1 MVVDAIAYTGMYD
14 KLSTEIKA
22 GEATHDVG
30 CLDVVWLAAFKD
42 AIEPVMDA
50 DTSDRK
56 DLIPEDKVPKTWE
69 EYRALAEEL
78 AADGMYGTTVF
89 GSGSDAV
96 CVKQADFF
104 KASFHALEGCFYKLC
119 RFMFPRAV
127 SYDFPVKEANKY
139 TYVVPACTYPYIC
152 ALAHRA
158 FVLLRNNK
166 GFCLPVGRGTLLIQ
180 SICGRLP

>member
-69 EYRALAEEL
+69 EYRALER
-78 AADGMYGTTVF
+78 V
-89 GSGSDAV
+89 
-96 CVKQADFF
+96 
-104 KASFHALEGCFYKLC
+104 
-119 RFMFPRAV
+119 
-127 SYDFPVKEANKY
+127 
-139 TYVVPACTYPYIC
+139 
-152 ALAHRA
+152 
-158 FVLLRNNK
+158 
-166 GFCLPVGRGTLLIQ
+166 
-180 SICGRLP
+180 